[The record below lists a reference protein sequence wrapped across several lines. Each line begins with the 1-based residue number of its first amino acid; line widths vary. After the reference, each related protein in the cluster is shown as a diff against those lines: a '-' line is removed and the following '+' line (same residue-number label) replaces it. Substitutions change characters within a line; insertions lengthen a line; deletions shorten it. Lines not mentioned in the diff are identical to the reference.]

1 MPTSFIDL
9 CNLTLRRINEVE
21 IDSSGFGSA
30 RGVQALVKDAVR
42 QSIAKINQS
51 EFSWPFNG
59 AEYPQTLIIG
69 QEEYAWPSDH
79 KVSDWNS
86 FQLQEDSGL
95 GTNFTR
101 LQFITL
107 DQWFE
112 SHRDL
117 DDAAGASGRGVPAFV
132 FPSHSGG
139 WGVTP
144 SPNAAFQIKF
154 RYFKSHTTLTLFSD
168 QSRVPTQ
175 FDNIISD
182 GAMVQMYMFKDNPQS
197 AQLAQALFEQGVKQM
212 QTQLINQYESI
223 RDRRVVQ
230 GLNTEFFNNG

>member
-9 CNLTLRRINEVE
+9 CNITLRRLNEVE
-21 IDSSGFGSA
+21 IDSSSFSSA

-42 QSIAKINQS
+42 HSIAKINQS
-51 EFSWPFNG
+51 EYSWPFNG
-59 AEYPQTLIIG
+59 SEYTQTLVVG
-69 QEEYAWPSDH
+69 QEEYAWPTAH

-86 FQLQEDSGL
+86 FQLQENSSFGIS
-95 GTNFTR
+95 FTK
-101 LQFITL
+101 LAFITL
-107 DQWFE
+107 DQWLE
-112 SHRDL
+112 SHRDT
-117 DDAAGASGRGVPAFV
+117 DDAAGASGRGVPQYV
-132 FPSHSGG
+132 FPSHNGG

-144 SPNAAFQIKF
+144 SPNETYQIRF
-154 RYFKSHTTLTLFSD
+154 RYFLSHTTLTLFSD
-168 QSRVPTQ
+168 QSRIPTQ
-175 FDNIISD
+175 FDNIIAD

-197 AQLAQALFEQGVKQM
+197 AQLSQAIFEQGIKQM